1 MQGREV
7 ASGRVYVIDDAPPVR
22 RALERTLSEH
32 GHAVTTYEDAE
43 AFFRVAHLEEPAVLV
58 LDMRMP
64 GMTGA
69 ELMRRL
75 QDRGRDM
82 PIVFISGESR
92 PDEIVDVMK
101 RGAVDFLVK
110 PFPTETLLAAVHSA
124 LKRSRA
130 ALDARERLARAR
142 ALLNELTPREME
154 VCGLI
159 IRGYANRD
167 IAAHLALAPA
177 TAKSHRAR
185 ILEKMQVQTVPQ
197 LVNRLEGITLP
208 VPDAAEDD

>member
-22 RALERTLSEH
+22 RALERALSEH
-32 GHAVTTYEDAE
+32 GHAVTTCEDAE

-101 RGAVDFLVK
+101 RGAIDFLVK
-110 PFPTETLLAAVHSA
+110 PFPTAALLAAVGSA
-124 LKRSRA
+124 LERARA

-142 ALLNELTPREME
+142 
-154 VCGLI
+154 
-159 IRGYANRD
+159 
-167 IAAHLALAPA
+167 
-177 TAKSHRAR
+177 
-185 ILEKMQVQTVPQ
+185 ILEKMRVQTVPQ
-197 LVNRLEGITLP
+197 LVNRLEGITLS
-208 VPDAAEDD
+208 VPEVTEDE